1 MWLRSQH
8 ELVPG
13 EGFRWRSGWRICF
26 ERPTDNHGWQYACGW
41 DAPHNSWSAEPL
53 KTSRV
58 RRRMWR
64 RLTASIPAT
73 SSPWSAA
80 AHAPHLLL
88 ALAGGQQ
95 LIQGEMGGG
104 SAALLIDLSV
114 LSMRPCV
121 LWGDEPPDALA
132 TVPPLLLA
140 FHARNRTLETY
151 HVATGQRLRTAT
163 VSQPLVPPPLPPS
176 RDAVKVAAW
185 LDAAMVEELGGSVG
199 AGAGYSTANDN
210 SWRGRTCEAGKM
222 GCTGRQR
229 FSQTTNAPP
238 LLAVRG
244 TEVVLAEGRTLTA
257 LGSVH
262 LSPQEADEL
271 RRCEA
276 ALGVDVSLS
285 TAHGCRS
292 GAGGDSPA
300 RMLRGWLDPSS
311 TQPLAMLLHSRAADF
326 AARFEA
332 AIEAAVVTA
341 HTFAAAPGSGDGAC
355 TANVAG
361 RFSRV
366 GSPDCSMGSQP
377 SWHCHS
383 SDVIRAAG
391 VGQLSGWEVAG
402 VVVDPEARRGALSA
416 RRLADTH

>member
-140 FHARNRTLETY
+140 FRARSRTLETY
-151 HVATGQRLRTAT
+151 HLATGQRLRTAT
-163 VSQPLVPPPLPPS
+163 ISRPLPLPPS
-176 RDAVKVAAW
+176 RGVVKAAAW
-185 LDAAMVEELGGSVG
+185 LEAAMAEEFGAHVG
-199 AGAGYSTANDN
+199 AGDGSFTADDDSSSGGGHRIGHTWCTDSLRSSERTDDN
-210 SWRGRTCEAGKM
+210 AT
-222 GCTGRQR
+222 
-229 FSQTTNAPP
+229 P

-244 TEVVLAEGRTLTA
+244 TEVILVEGRTLTA

-271 RRCEA
+271 RRFEA
-276 ALGVDVSLS
+276 ALGVAASLS
-285 TAHGCRS
+285 TAHGCRAEARS
-292 GAGGDSPA
+292 DSPA

-311 TQPLAMLLHSRAADF
+311 TQPLAVLLHSRAAEF
-326 AARFEA
+326 AARFESE
-332 AIEAAVVTA
+332 IEAVVAAAQAYGVDT
-341 HTFAAAPGSGDGAC
+341 AAPGDGHGANTPS
-355 TANVAG
+355 TATVTPQPL
-361 RFSRV
+361 RV
-366 GSPDCSMGSQP
+366 GSPDCSVGSGL
-377 SWHCHS
+377 SWHSLQC
-383 SDVIRAAG
+383 DAICTAG
-391 VGQLSGWEVAG
+391 ASQRSTWEVAS
-402 VVVDPEARRGALSA
+402 VAVDPEARALSA
-416 RRLADTH
+416 